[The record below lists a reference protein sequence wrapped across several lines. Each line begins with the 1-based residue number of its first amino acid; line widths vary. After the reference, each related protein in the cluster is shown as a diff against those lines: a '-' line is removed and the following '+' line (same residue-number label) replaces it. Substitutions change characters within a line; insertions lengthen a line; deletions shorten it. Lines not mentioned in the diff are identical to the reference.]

1 MKDQGLA
8 GTMIWS
14 VDMDDFSSICG
25 EKYPLMRYFLCVKL
39 NTRKNLFLH
48 LLSIKHYNTILIK
61 VMMV

>member
-25 EKYPLMRYFLCVKL
+25 EKYPLMRYLLWLKL
-39 NTRKNLFLH
+39 NTQ
-48 LLSIKHYNTILIK
+48 KHYLLYI
-61 VMMV
+61 